1 MRALGLPVPPG
12 FTIPTPVCHRVLGSG
27 WFGEL
32 EQSIRAGLAELESTL
47 SRYLGSAEAPL
58 LVSVRSGAPISMPGM
73 MDTVLNVGMSAEV
86 ARALCR
92 WSGDDRFGWET
103 YLRFIGN
110 FTTVVG
116 QASEN
121 VVGSAVEA
129 ACGAKSLAELPV
141 GDLPAAVGSVR
152 EGLAGA
158 GYTIPDD
165 PIEQVVAAIHA
176 VFNSWQSDRATVY
189 RRLENIP
196 ADLGTAATV
205 QAMVFGNLGDNSG
218 TGVAF
223 TRDPSSG
230 VPGVMGDF
238 LLHAQGEDVVAGT
251 HRTQPLSELGELWPD
266 VATQLDE
273 VAGVL
278 ERELRDMVDIEFTI
292 ENRKLWL
299 LQARVGKRS
308 PRAALRVA
316 VNMAN
321 DPSFPV
327 DRAKAV
333 SRVAHLLDSPP
344 TEEADNGDEVAVV
357 LAEGLAASP
366 GRAVGVVCFD
376 PDAAVA
382 RAAKGEAVILVRP
395 ETSPADIHGIAEA
408 RGLVTTLGGL
418 VSHAAVVA
426 RSWGL
431 PAVVGA
437 ANLRLEHDA
446 IVAGNQ
452 RVEAGEEITV
462 DGDRGLVLLGAH
474 PGQGMEMAEVRIL
487 RSWQEELEQTTPASG
502 GGADEAQPGAG
513 AGGASEALA
522 PEACLRLLVLK
533 GMATSD
539 GLAVAAGV
547 SVEAI
552 VGVLDEL
559 SGTGHVQAG
568 PGGRYL
574 LTPEG
579 TAAAEAAYASEAVEA
594 RPVIEPHLDRFHEL
608 NAQFKEIVTNWQMRE
623 VDGET
628 IMNDHSDP
636 DYDAAV
642 ISALNTDV
650 HIGIC
655 EILAAVSERVD
666 RLEGYRSRLEAALQ
680 SIADGALEMV
690 AHPMKDSYHT
700 VWFEM
705 HEELIRLSG
714 RNRADEARAGRA

>member
-1 MRALGLPVPPG
+1 
-12 FTIPTPVCHRVLGSG
+12 
-27 WFGEL
+27 
-32 EQSIRAGLAELESTL
+32 
-47 SRYLGSAEAPL
+47 
-58 LVSVRSGAPISMPGM
+58 
-73 MDTVLNVGMSAEV
+73 
-86 ARALCR
+86 
-92 WSGDDRFGWET
+92 
-103 YLRFIGN
+103 
-110 FTTVVG
+110 
-116 QASEN
+116 
-121 VVGSAVEA
+121 
-129 ACGAKSLAELPV
+129 
-141 GDLPAAVGSVR
+141 
-152 EGLAGA
+152 
-158 GYTIPDD
+158 
-165 PIEQVVAAIHA
+165 
-176 VFNSWQSDRATVY
+176 
-189 RRLENIP
+189 
-196 ADLGTAATV
+196 
-205 QAMVFGNLGDNSG
+205 
-218 TGVAF
+218 
-223 TRDPSSG
+223 
-230 VPGVMGDF
+230 
-238 LLHAQGEDVVAGT
+238 
-251 HRTQPLSELGELWPD
+251 
-266 VATQLDE
+266 
-273 VAGVL
+273 
-278 ERELRDMVDIEFTI
+278 
-292 ENRKLWL
+292 
-299 LQARVGKRS
+299 
-308 PRAALRVA
+308 
-316 VNMAN
+316 
-321 DPSFPV
+321 
-327 DRAKAV
+327 
-333 SRVAHLLDSPP
+333 
-344 TEEADNGDEVAVV
+344 
-357 LAEGLAASP
+357 
-366 GRAVGVVCFD
+366 
-376 PDAAVA
+376 
-382 RAAKGEAVILVRP
+382 
-395 ETSPADIHGIAEA
+395 
-408 RGLVTTLGGL
+408 
-418 VSHAAVVA
+418 
-426 RSWGL
+426 
-431 PAVVGA
+431 
-437 ANLRLEHDA
+437 
-446 IVAGNQ
+446 
-452 RVEAGEEITV
+452 VEAGEEITV